1 MIMVKLI
8 IKHGSNFTNSAFL
21 ASKVWEFISS
31 KDKVYFLRDEEV
43 NLGVHY
49 CKGVGVPITTFKKDP
64 KYGDVAE
71 KERYTRM
78 LDEATDVLV
87 FWDGKDPDVKS
98 FIDDAKGLGKNVSI
112 FFYRVVRRKN
122 ISLNAEYDYSEPLDF

>member
-1 MIMVKLI
+1 MKSLI
-8 IKHGSNFTNSAFL
+8 IKHGSNFANSAFL

-31 KDKVYFLRDEEV
+31 KDKVELLWNEEI

-49 CKGVGVPITTFKKDP
+49 CKSVGVPIIPFRKDT

-71 KERYTRM
+71 KERDTRM
-78 LDEATDVLV
+78 LDAATDVLV
-87 FWDGKDPDVKS
+87 FWDGKDPQVKS
-98 FIDDAKGLGKNVSI
+98 LIDDAKELEKNVVV

-122 ISLNAEYDYSEPLDF
+122 ISLNVEYDYSEPLDF